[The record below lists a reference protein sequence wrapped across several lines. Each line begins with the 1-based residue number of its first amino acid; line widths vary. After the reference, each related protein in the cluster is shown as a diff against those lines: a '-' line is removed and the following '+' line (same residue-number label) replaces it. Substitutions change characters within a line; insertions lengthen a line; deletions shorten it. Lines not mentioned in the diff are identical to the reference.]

1 MEFWRKPVP
10 CRRTGNRKCP
20 RANVM
25 NFQSIQIIN
34 KDRRPDPG
42 LLDRL
47 LVRDRKF
54 NESYYYYRKST
65 DDYIR

>member
-1 MEFWRKPVP
+1 
-10 CRRTGNRKCP
+10 
-20 RANVM
+20 M

-54 NESYYYYRKST
+54 N
-65 DDYIR
+65 